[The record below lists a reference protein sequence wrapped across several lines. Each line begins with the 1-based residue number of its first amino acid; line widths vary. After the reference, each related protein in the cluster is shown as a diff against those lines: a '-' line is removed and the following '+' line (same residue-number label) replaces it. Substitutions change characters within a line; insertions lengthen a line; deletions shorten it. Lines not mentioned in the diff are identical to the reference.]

1 MPQPRLDDDLLNR
14 PGGRLEISTPALV
27 LDLDALEANIAA
39 MAGWAKR
46 EGIGLRPHAKTHKC
60 AAIGRLQM
68 QAGALGLCC
77 AKLAE
82 AEALA
87 AAGLDRFLLT
97 SPAIGDRKIARQ
109 LRLAARCAEVMVVVD
124 DADNAR
130 ALGAAAR
137 AAGRDLGVFID
148 ADIGQQRTGVLDAE
162 SALALAGIIAA
173 EPRPLFQGLQGSAG
187 QVPPILHFAARRR
200 TSPTNQN
207 ETTS

>member
-1 MPQPRLDDDLLNR
+1 MIRQPPGSTRTDPLFPYTSRFRSDLLNR

-97 SPAIGDRKIARQ
+97 DRKST
-109 LRLAARCAEVMVVVD
+109 RL
-124 DADNAR
+124 N
-130 ALGAAAR
+130 
-137 AAGRDLGVFID
+137 
-148 ADIGQQRTGVLDAE
+148 
-162 SALALAGIIAA
+162 S
-173 EPRPLFQGLQGSAG
+173 S
-187 QVPPILHFAARRR
+187 H
-200 TSPTNQN
+200 
-207 ETTS
+207 

>member
-1 MPQPRLDDDLLNR
+1 MPQPRLDEDLLNR

-97 SPAIGDRKIARQ
+97 SPAIGDRKIARL
-109 LRLAARCAEVMVVVD
+109 LRLASRCAEVLVVVD

-137 AAGRDLGVFID
+137 AAGRDPGVFID
-148 ADIGQQRTGVLDAE
+148 AAIGTQRTVVLAAR
-162 SALALAGIIAA
+162 SARPLGRTLAPAPAPTFPALA
-173 EPRPLFQGLQGSAG
+173 
-187 QVPPILHFAARRR
+187 R
-200 TSPTNQN
+200 TDGRKATRGAK
-207 ETTS
+207 

>member
-1 MPQPRLDDDLLNR
+1 MPQPRLDEDLLNR

-77 AKLAE
+77 ATLAE

-97 SPAIGDRKIARQ
+97 SPAIGDRQIARL

-124 DADNAR
+124 RKSTRLNSSHYCADR
-130 ALGAAAR
+130 MPS
-137 AAGRDLGVFID
+137 
-148 ADIGQQRTGVLDAE
+148 
-162 SALALAGIIAA
+162 SA
-173 EPRPLFQGLQGSAG
+173 
-187 QVPPILHFAARRR
+187 
-200 TSPTNQN
+200 
-207 ETTS
+207 